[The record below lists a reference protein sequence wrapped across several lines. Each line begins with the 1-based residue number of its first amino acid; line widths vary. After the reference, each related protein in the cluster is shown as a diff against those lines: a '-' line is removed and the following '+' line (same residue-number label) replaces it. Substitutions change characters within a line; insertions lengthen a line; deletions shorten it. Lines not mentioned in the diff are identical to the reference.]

1 MKLSVIVPLYN
12 AENYIEEALDSLL
25 AQKGVD
31 IEIIVV
37 DDESQDNSAKI
48 VKKYPVHYYKKTN
61 GGASSARNYGLKYA
75 SGKYIMFLDADD
87 YLKDENICKKCIEQC
102 EKDNLD
108 FVMFT
113 YRYYN
118 TRTKE
123 YGASVNYP
131 KSLEEDTDA
140 IFLTEKMVSY
150 GIFPASPCFKIITH
164 SFLLDNKILF
174 AEGTTSEDIEW
185 FTRLLIYAKKFKVVN
200 NDAYIYRKGI
210 STSVTGSF
218 TEWKCWNFI
227 NVMHKTCNLVLK
239 SKSPRMQ
246 KALYSALCYEYYILL
261 GNSKGFI
268 HDKTVLKE
276 LKSLW
281 FLHNYTEFPRTKYL
295 SILGSL
301 FGIRNLSRILS
312 YIIEHHSKSHK

>member
-1 MKLSVIVPLYN
+1 MQLSVIIPLYN
-12 AENYIEEALDSLL
+12 AENYIKEALDSLL
-25 AQKGVD
+25 AQKGID

-37 DDESQDNSAKI
+37 DDESQDNSAEI
-48 VKKYPVHYYKKTN
+48 VKKYPVQYYKKTN
-61 GGASSARNYGLKYA
+61 GGASSARNYGLKHA
-75 SGKYIMFLDADD
+75 SGKHIMFLDADD
-87 YLKDENICKKCIEQC
+87 YLKDEYICKNCIEKC

-113 YRYYN
+113 YQYYN
-118 TRTKE
+118 TRANK

-131 KSLEEDTDA
+131 KILEEDTDA
-140 IFLTEKMVSY
+140 IILTEKMVSC
-150 GIFPASPCFKIITH
+150 GIFPASPCFKIIKR
-164 SFLLDNKILF
+164 SFLLDNKLMF
-174 AEGTTSEDIEW
+174 DEGTTSEDIEW